1 MLLQQDGGSS
11 RWFGPGTLKY
21 SRQLPSQPAHFKK
34 TGVKP
39 KLWTQTEAAH
49 EIEKSLSSNNTELS
63 GNSSH
68 AMCQKWNLHSER
80 KYDHIGM
87 REIPHGVARVIPSCG
102 LKWQG
107 AGHQLVIRMGVCGS
121 KIWIPVRSTP
131 LQTSTVSG
139 LTRSGSSP
147 NGESGILNR
156 WWTLLFFPLHGD
168 YRISIKIFG
177 LGSNLQHFFFF
188 QKPTVAQMTI
198 CYLVIIVCLN
208 PYAPLL
214 ILAGCCWFVNLL
226 IDGSAICNASSLLML
241 SEHAARSFSAASH
254 LSLWVTSF
262 YGLQTRPIFYINFK
276 IFIPSSDKST
286 FMPHVSVLFC
296 SEPTTIMTLAMV
308 YVSSG
313 GFSCVR
319 APNWPTWSTGQ
330 AGIRLGLEK
339 VKSSLRKFQKHRDC
353 CVSWQK
359 GGAKKGKRLS

>member
-1 MLLQQDGGSS
+1 
-11 RWFGPGTLKY
+11 
-21 SRQLPSQPAHFKK
+21 
-34 TGVKP
+34 
-39 KLWTQTEAAH
+39 
-49 EIEKSLSSNNTELS
+49 
-63 GNSSH
+63 
-68 AMCQKWNLHSER
+68 
-80 KYDHIGM
+80 
-87 REIPHGVARVIPSCG
+87 
-102 LKWQG
+102 
-107 AGHQLVIRMGVCGS
+107 
-121 KIWIPVRSTP
+121 
-131 LQTSTVSG
+131 
-139 LTRSGSSP
+139 
-147 NGESGILNR
+147 
-156 WWTLLFFPLHGD
+156 
-168 YRISIKIFG
+168 
-177 LGSNLQHFFFF
+177 
-188 QKPTVAQMTI
+188 MTI

-286 FMPHVSVLFC
+286 FMSHVSVLFC

-313 GFSCVR
+313 GFFCVR

-359 GGAKKGKRLS
+359 GGCKERQKIKLRVDLWGFFYQETDWLGLIYVCSKACSLLPCKRPAEERMTRQTAGTQSNKGKSLTASPED